1 MPSSCTTA
9 AVRAYFANGTRPKPG
24 TICPLDFQP
33 FDNAFN
39 AVSEGQALRLQDN
52 VRLAMLFAELRGG
65 ILERGPVSDIG
76 L

>member
-9 AVRAYFANGTRPKPG
+9 AVRAYFANGTLPKPG

-33 FDNAFN
+33 FDNA
-39 AVSEGQALRLQDN
+39 VSEGQALLLQDN

-65 ILERGPVSDIG
+65 VLERGPVSDIG